1 MLSVN
6 RYAIRLVKKLCEE
19 AEGYGVNVK
28 ETGSGATLID
38 AGIRA
43 KGGFLAGK
51 IVTEICLGG
60 FGKAEILCAPYG
72 DWVLPSIFVYTDH
85 PAVATLGSQLAGWS
99 IKVEDYFA
107 MGSGPAR
114 ALALRPKELYEKIG
128 YRDDAEEAV
137 LLLETSKEPPEE
149 VITYISNQCSVKP
162 DDLFLILA
170 PTSSTTG
177 STQISGRV
185 VEQGTYRLME
195 LGLDPRLMIHGWGY
209 APIAPVHPK
218 FTEAMGG
225 PTTPYYTL
233 EWLDTPLTTMT
244 MKPLR
249 G

>member
-149 VITYISNQCSVKP
+149 VITYLSLIHISE
-162 DDLFLILA
+162 
-170 PTSSTTG
+170 PT
-177 STQISGRV
+177 R
-185 VEQGTYRLME
+185 
-195 LGLDPRLMIHGWGY
+195 
-209 APIAPVHPK
+209 
-218 FTEAMGG
+218 
-225 PTTPYYTL
+225 PY
-233 EWLDTPLTTMT
+233 
-244 MKPLR
+244 
-249 G
+249 